1 MPGDPSPPVVAAMP
15 GDVRGPG
22 WDSRTEGTVLA
33 MIPMVPAMLVVPA
46 RAEPVTRTRVPG
58 RVPSVV
64 TAEARPAAEVPAAT
78 ATVIVHAATPLRI
91 RRHLERQVPAAT
103 PP

>member
-1 MPGDPSPPVVAAMP
+1 MVP
-15 GDVRGPG
+15 RGP
-22 WDSRTEGTVLA
+22 V
-33 MIPMVPAMLVVPA
+33 MLVVPA
-46 RAEPVTRTRVPG
+46 RAEPVTRPGVPG

-64 TAEARPAAEVPAAT
+64 AAQARRAAEVPAAAAT